1 MDICE
6 DCYYLTRTRYG
17 RVCGFDGTYN
27 PHKEKCPNFIPR
39 EEGERRRKQGRMI
52 ERLLVEILDRLASLS
67 IEEIEKVPDKN
78 LKQELLE
85 LRLMAKQ
92 LKQR

>member
-39 EEGERRRKQGRMI
+39 EENKQA
-52 ERLLVEILDRLASLS
+52 DRLVKKELSLR
-67 IEEIEKVPDKN
+67 N
-78 LKQELLE
+78 LDG
-85 LRLMAKQ
+85 
-92 LKQR
+92 QRS